1 MRRYVW
7 LIGFLVAC
15 DGSDE
20 GPVDPNAQG
29 PAVQEPVV
37 EAPTFEDKVIALR
50 GVSLSGQHAEAISE
64 AETLLAEKPE
74 DDGLWRIL
82 TREALAGDPRAVY
95 DRLDSSRPIGGRT
108 GPHHSLRA
116 ELALALGLFDEA
128 LSAAQAAESDALIAR
143 ALKAGA
149 VLDESA
155 EGSAPALAVLI
166 TADKVDADTAAAAAK
181 VSGWQAAVLRGD
193 HAKDRGDLAGALSEY
208 KAAAATADP
217 RGVLAASLSRA
228 ALAQAGGEGAPSH
241 EAAIGWLKTAA
252 EAAISDGDGAGLA
265 AAMSAA
271 LRLYQASLR
280 PAEGLKAVSVLH
292 QSVVDTYGNA
302 SSSLSGIVL
311 ARAQLSVGM
320 LAEAHQSASAAR
332 SLLGDRAEASAA
344 AWIEGLAA
352 YQLGR
357 TEGVSAAAAVST
369 GARKQALEALALLSS
384 GLPASTA
391 HPFPTTGLSDH
402 DMAYVGVE
410 AARADVVGAIEHLRR
425 AVDAADATGD
435 VTLQVYTRLAYELA
449 ARQAGHPDAASTRS
463 QLLKLFPQVPTGLAA
478 EVAVRAILDGEQ
490 ATISG
495 EEGPLKAWT
504 ALAAGA
510 PVSGDVAGAGGLVE
524 WAKGRAGGGASAYNA
539 ALADLPVHRQG
550 ALSLMSALD
559 GSQGVGLRADLD
571 ALANEPTD
579 IDAAMACHELGHL
592 VDTYQDEASLGRDFT
607 VGVPEAEREALLT
620 AVSRARAELL
630 YFQLGAPWPTE
641 AVAAVAAAEAAAAT
655 ASPAFKRL
663 LPREGTSVSA
673 LRERQAGT
681 SFLSYLDV
689 NGSMHGVV
697 VTPDGGAQRNVG
709 QTARLY
715 QAADDHF
722 AALKAS
728 AMVDGLAEHIS
739 GNLLREALVDSF
751 AQDLSGFGRYQV
763 IAPTELLTFSFTTFP
778 EQASGLRWL
787 ADIRT
792 IAQAPNLKTLSLP
805 EVSVELYVPDF
816 LGIGVPVEPVPEVKS
831 EPGDDGAVETVEN
844 PDKPQ
849 LETPSDLT
857 LASRHFGSEFR
868 VMLTGEE
875 VTAEKYREHAVSA
888 RFLYLSDIDASTDGG
903 FNIVGETL
911 SLSEIRS
918 ILIPG
923 KVVFISATAEPTLQ
937 VNRARAFLDAGA
949 QAVVVVNWEIPES
962 SMRRFVD
969 GFYEA
974 LNRDRPVAR
983 ALGDARSALL
993 RDAMMGEEARDPALW
1008 GSIVLYGVP

>member
-37 EAPTFEDKVIALR
+37 AAPTFGDKVTALR
-50 GVSLSGQHAEAISE
+50 GVSLSGQHAEAAAE
-64 AETLLAEKPE
+64 AEALLAEKPE

-82 TREALAGDPRAVY
+82 TREALAGDARAVY
-95 DRLDSSRPIGGRT
+95 DRLDSSRPIGGRA

-116 ELALALGLFDEA
+116 ELALSLGLADEA
-128 LSAAQAAESDALIAR
+128 LSAAQAAGNDALIAR

-149 VLDESA
+149 VLEASSGDPE
-155 EGSAPALAVLI
+155 PALATLI

-193 HAKDRGDLAGALSEY
+193 HAMERGDRVGALAEY
-208 KAAAATADP
+208 GAAAGSSDP
-217 RGVLAASLSRA
+217 RGVLAGNLSRA
-228 ALAQAGGEGAPSH
+228 ELAQAGGEGAPTH
-241 EAAIGWLKTAA
+241 AAAIGWLKTAA
-252 EAAISDGDGAGLA
+252 DAAISDGDGAGLA
-265 AAMSAA
+265 AAMSAS
-271 LRLYQASLR
+271 LQLHQASLR
-280 PAEGLKAVSVLH
+280 PAEGLKAVSALH
-292 QSVVDTYGNA
+292 QSVVDTYGEE

-332 SLLGDRAEASAA
+332 TLLGDRAGASTA
-344 AWIEGLAA
+344 AWVEGLAA

-357 TEGVSAAAAVST
+357 TAGVAAAAAVST
-369 GARKQALEALALLSS
+369 GARKQALEALAMRSS
-384 GLPASTA
+384 GMPASTA

-410 AARADVVGAIEHLRR
+410 AARADVAGAVEHLQR

-435 VTLQVYTRLAYELA
+435 VSLQVYTRLAYERA
-449 ARQAGHPDAASTRS
+449 ARQAGLPDAASTRRA
-463 QLLKLFPQVPTGLAA
+463 LLKLFPEVPTGLAA

-495 EEGPLKAWT
+495 EEGPLKAWA
-504 ALAAGA
+504 ALAAGT
-510 PVSGDVAGAGGLVE
+510 PVSAGVTGADGLVE
-524 WAKGRAGGGASAYNA
+524 WAKGRAGGGASSYNA
-539 ALADLPVHRQG
+539 ALSTLPLHRQG
-550 ALSLMSALD
+550 ALSLMTALD
-559 GSQGVGLRADLD
+559 GSQGVGLQADLK
-571 ALANEPTD
+571 ALGGEATD

-592 VDTYQDEASLGRDFT
+592 VGTYQDEASLGRDFT

-620 AVSRARAELL
+620 AVSRARAGLL
-630 YFQLGAPWPTE
+630 DFQLGAAWPTD
-641 AVAAVAAAEAAAAT
+641 AIAAVAAAEAAASA
-655 ASPAFKRL
+655 ASSSFERL
-663 LPREGTSVSA
+663 MPRAGTSVTA
-673 LRERQAGT
+673 LRERQPGT

-689 NGSMHGVV
+689 NGRMHGVV
-697 VTPDGGAQRNVG
+697 VTPKGGAQREVG
-709 QTARLY
+709 QTAVLY

-728 AMVDGLAEHIS
+728 AMVDGLAEHAS
-739 GNLLREALVDSF
+739 GNLLREALVDNF

-805 EVSVELYVPDF
+805 EVPVELYVPDF
-816 LGIGVPVEPVPEVKS
+816 LGIGVPVRAVPEDNS
-831 EPGDDGAVETVEN
+831 EPEGDGAVETVEN
-844 PDKPQ
+844 PDKPL
-849 LETPSDLT
+849 LEVPSDLG

-868 VMLTGEE
+868 VLLTGEE

-888 RFLYLSDIDASTDGG
+888 RFLYLADIEAAADGG
-903 FNIVGETL
+903 FDIVGGVL

-918 ILIPG
+918 IPIPG
-923 KVVFISATAEPTLQ
+923 KVVFISATVDPIRQ